1 MVRGWLGGSRQGA
14 GAGLMKCRCYLR
26 PSICLRVR
34 AMTHT
39 PFSSQDSPDA
49 DGKPGAGHALDRRET
64 SRMKIHPLIQFTV
77 AAAVLVV
84 VLDFFPG
91 GGKLLVELAQALAP
105 VLVREKIRLV
115 AGVPLR

>member
-1 MVRGWLGGSRQGA
+1 
-14 GAGLMKCRCYLR
+14 
-26 PSICLRVR
+26 
-34 AMTHT
+34 
-39 PFSSQDSPDA
+39 
-49 DGKPGAGHALDRRET
+49 
-64 SRMKIHPLIQFTV
+64 MKIHPLIQFTV